1 MLLGRKDAGKRL
13 SGCCQGSQFF
23 EFVLRGFRVMATK
36 SFVMV
41 VLATLAGPAIG
52 IGLFVLINNL

>member
-1 MLLGRKDAGKRL
+1 
-13 SGCCQGSQFF
+13 
-23 EFVLRGFRVMATK
+23 MATK

-52 IGLFVLINNL
+52 IGLFVLFNNL